1 MNDAHPFTGFP
12 ADALDFL
19 RELEVNNNRD
29 WFESQKH
36 RYHENIVAHAPAF
49 VADLGERLQQI
60 SPNITYDTRTNGAGS
75 LMRIYRD
82 IRFSQDKTPYKTK
95 VAFVFWEGPLK
106 KMENPAFGFQFGA
119 QGGELMAG
127 QFGFPKDLLT
137 RYRQAVLD
145 ERSGNELLEIIRS
158 ITHTGTYQI
167 SGERSKRIP
176 SGYAADHPRAE
187 LLRYQGLYAH
197 CETISPALLAS
208 PELVAHCFDSFQA
221 MAALQQW
228 LVKLA

>member
-1 MNDAHPFTGFP
+1 MNKNQPFAGFP

-29 WFESQKH
+29 WFESQKQ
-36 RYHENIVAHAPAF
+36 RYQESIVAHAWAF
-49 VADLGERLQQI
+49 VADLGERLQRI

-75 LMRIYRD
+75 MMRIYRD

-127 QFGFPKDLLT
+127 QFGFPKDMLP

-145 ERSGNELLEIIRS
+145 ERSGNELLEIMRT
-158 ITHTGTYQI
+158 ITQTGTYQI

-176 SGYAADHPRAE
+176 SGYDANHPRAE
-187 LLRYQGLYAH
+187 LLCYQGLYAH
-197 CETISPALLAS
+197 CEAISPALLIS
-208 PELVAHCFDSFQA
+208 PELVAHCFDHFQA

-228 LVKLA
+228 IVNHT